1 MMSKSVSLLS
11 SKVANQASPYEYRM
25 NALRVL
31 KFYLLGYRMQAK
43 YFTDNCDT
51 YQSVIIELRTTLLS
65 IDTAS
70 TDLQALLPFAQSL
83 HTFLTLCMS
92 IYSGHPELY
101 SRLQDYL
108 GELAY
113 DSQGKLSPMDDSE
126 IERQKQA
133 GLWVSMA
140 QQEELQKFEGTVQA
154 PQENNAGGAS

>member
-1 MMSKSVSLLS
+1 
-11 SKVANQASPYEYRM
+11 M
-25 NALRVL
+25 NALKVL
-31 KFYLLGYRMQAK
+31 KFYLMGYRMQAK

-51 YQSVIIELRTTLLS
+51 YQAVIIELRTTLLS
-65 IDTAS
+65 IDTTS
-70 TDLQALLPFAQSL
+70 SSDLQALLTFAQSL

-154 PQENNAGGAS
+154 PQEDNAGGAS

>member
-11 SKVANQASPYEYRM
+11 SKVANQASPYEYRI
-25 NALRVL
+25 NALKVL
-31 KFYLLGYRMQAK
+31 NFYLMGYRMQAK

-140 QQEELQKFEGTVQA
+140 
-154 PQENNAGGAS
+154 